1 MKKKE
6 STLVRKL
13 SSVIGQ
19 NGMQLQAAIV
29 KEALKRH
36 EESYPVELE
45 GHGSPFYSLVS
56 LSLQVVTDVS
66 LSMKKETFNL

>member
-1 MKKKE
+1 M
-6 STLVRKL
+6 
-13 SSVIGQ
+13 
-19 NGMQLQAAIV
+19 

-45 GHGSPFYSLVS
+45 GHGSPFYSLIS

-66 LSMKKETFNL
+66 LSMKKETFNFIIFQCLAMQCECPCT

>member
-1 MKKKE
+1 M
-6 STLVRKL
+6 
-13 SSVIGQ
+13 
-19 NGMQLQAAIV
+19 

-66 LSMKKETFNL
+66 LSMKKETFNLYLSSVLLCSVSVHVLDSKL

>member
-1 MKKKE
+1 MKKKRE
-6 STLVRKL
+6 YSGKEAELCDWTEQYVA
-13 SSVIGQ
+13 SSS
-19 NGMQLQAAIV
+19 MV

>member
-1 MKKKE
+1 M
-6 STLVRKL
+6 
-13 SSVIGQ
+13 
-19 NGMQLQAAIV
+19 

-45 GHGSPFYSLVS
+45 GHGSPFYSLIS

>member
-1 MKKKE
+1 M
-6 STLVRKL
+6 
-13 SSVIGQ
+13 
-19 NGMQLQAAIV
+19 

-66 LSMKKETFNL
+66 LSMKKETFNLQFSSVLLCSVSVHVLDSKL